1 VTPADEPDRPPD
13 PVEPRRTPPSP
24 TEPPRSSTPIPV
36 WRIAL
41 RRDVVERSIRV
52 AIVVG
57 TILVLINHASGL
69 MHANISLTE
78 GVQMAL
84 TYCVPYCVATYASVQ
99 AIRGER
105 KPE

>member
-1 VTPADEPDRPPD
+1 
-13 PVEPRRTPPSP
+13 
-24 TEPPRSSTPIPV
+24 
-36 WRIAL
+36 
-41 RRDVVERSIRV
+41 
-52 AIVVG
+52 
-57 TILVLINHASGL
+57 

-105 KPE
+105 KPK